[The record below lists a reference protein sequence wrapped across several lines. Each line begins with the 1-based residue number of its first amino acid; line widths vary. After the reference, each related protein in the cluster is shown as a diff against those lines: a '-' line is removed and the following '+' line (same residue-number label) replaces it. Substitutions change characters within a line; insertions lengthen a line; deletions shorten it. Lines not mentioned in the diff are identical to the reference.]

1 MSGENEEQQEGLQM
15 SFLDHLDEL
24 RRRLIFSV
32 ISISIAFSVCF
43 TFSDSIFK
51 FLSVPVVQQLQKAKR
66 AQQAKFGQPDINNL
80 KEGEAAQ
87 YTFMQDTSVGG
98 VKIPLGATIRV
109 KKITK
114 DNQPQLALELPW
126 AIGKTIVPAET
137 TISSIQKEGE
147 KALFYDD
154 QNGNLIIRT
163 VTGSFMIY
171 MQVAFYAGIA
181 FAIPFLLYQIW
192 AFIAPGLYKHEKRYV
207 MPLITMGTVLFIAG
221 AAFAYLVAFPAACD
235 YLLTLAIEGGFQ
247 TLYDAE
253 EYLNL
258 IIMIML
264 GLGIVFQ
271 IPTISF
277 LLGRIGLLTPGIM
290 WRSWRYAVVVIMIVS
305 AILTPTADWVNMSIF
320 AAPMLVL
327 YFLSIGIVWFF
338 GKQRRREKEVT
349 ALATTK

>member
-1 MSGENEEQQEGLQM
+1 MSSEHEEQEGLQM

-24 RRRLIFSV
+24 RRRLIHST
-32 ISISIAFSVCF
+32 IAIAIAFVVCF
-43 TFSDSIFK
+43 TASDYIFK
-51 FLSVPVVQQLQKAKR
+51 FLSVPIVKQLQKAKR
-66 AQQAKFGQPDINNL
+66 ERQAKYGQPDISKL
-80 KEGEAAQ
+80 KDGETAQ
-87 YTFMQDTSVGG
+87 YTVVQDAAVEG
-98 VKIPLGATIRV
+98 VKVPIGATVRV
-109 KKITK
+109 KRITK

-137 TISSIQKEGE
+137 PISSILKEGE
-147 KALFYDD
+147 KALYFDD
-154 QNGNLIIRT
+154 ENSKLVIRG

-171 MQVAFYAGIA
+171 MQVALYAGIA

-192 AFIAPGLYKHEKRYV
+192 AFIAPGLYKHERRYV
-207 MPLITMGTVLFIAG
+207 MPLIVMGTVFFISG
-221 AAFAYLVAFPAACD
+221 AAFAYSVAFPTACD
-235 YLLTLAIEGGFQ
+235 YLLGLAVEGGFQ

-253 EYLNL
+253 DYLNL

-271 IPTISF
+271 IPTLSY
-277 LLGRIGLLTPGIM
+277 LLARIGLLTPGMM
-290 WRSWRYAVVVIMIVS
+290 WKSWRYAVVIIMIIAAV
-305 AILTPTADWVNMSIF
+305 LTPTADAINMTIF

>member
-1 MSGENEEQQEGLQM
+1 MSGEQQEPQEGLQM

-24 RRRLIFSV
+24 RRRLIHSV
-32 ISISIAFSVCF
+32 IAISIAFGVCF
-43 TFSDSIFK
+43 GFSESIFN

-66 AQQAKFGQPDINNL
+66 AQQAKYGQPDINTL
-80 KEGEAAQ
+80 KEGETAQ
-87 YTFMQDTSVGG
+87 YTFVQDTAVNG
-98 VKIPLGATIRV
+98 VKVPNGSTIRV

-114 DNQPQLALELPW
+114 DGQPQLALELPW

-137 TISSIQKEGE
+137 TISSIIQEGE
-147 KALFYDD
+147 KALYFDAD
-154 QNGNLIIRT
+154 NSQLIIRT

-171 MQVAFYAGIA
+171 MQVALYAGIA
-181 FAIPFLLYQIW
+181 FAVPFLLYQIW

-207 MPLITMGTVLFIAG
+207 MPLIVMGTVFFILG
-221 AAFAYLVAFPAACD
+221 ATFAYKVAFPAACD
-235 YLLTLAIEGGFQ
+235 YLLGLALQGGFQ
-247 TLYDAE
+247 PLYDAE

-271 IPTISF
+271 IPTLSY
-277 LLGRIGLLTPGIM
+277 LLGRIGLLTPRMM
-290 WRSWRYAVVVIMIVS
+290 WRFWRHAVVIIMIVS
-305 AILTPTADWVNMSIF
+305 AILTPTADWVNMTIF

-338 GKQRRREKEVT
+338 GKQRQSDKEAA
-349 ALATTK
+349 ALAATK

>member
-1 MSGENEEQQEGLQM
+1 MSDEHEEHEGLQM

-24 RRRLIFSV
+24 RRRLIQSV
-32 ISISIAFSVCF
+32 LAIAIAFSLCF
-43 TFSDSIFK
+43 TFSGYIFD
-51 FLSVPVVQQLQKAKR
+51 FLAVPVIRQLQKSKR
-66 AQQAKFGQPDINNL
+66 DRQAKYGQPDIKEL
-80 KEGEAAQ
+80 KDGETAQ
-87 YTFMQDTSVGG
+87 YTFVQDTSVNG
-98 VKIPLGATIRV
+98 VKVPNGATVRV

-137 TISSIQKEGE
+137 PVSSILKEGE
-147 KALFYDD
+147 KNLYFDD
-154 QNGNLIIRT
+154 ESNKLVLRG
-163 VTGSFMIY
+163 VTSSFMIY
-171 MQVAFYAGIA
+171 MQVALYAGIA

-192 AFIAPGLYKHEKRYV
+192 AFIAPGLYKHERRYV
-207 MPLITMGTVLFIAG
+207 MPLIAMGTVFFILG
-221 AAFAYLVAFPAACD
+221 ATFAYRVAFPTACD
-235 YLLTLAIEGGFQ
+235 YLLGLAVEGGFLP
-247 TLYDAE
+247 LYDAE

-271 IPTISF
+271 IPTLSY
-277 LLGRIGLLTPGIM
+277 LLARIGLLTPGMM
-290 WRSWRYAVVVIMIVS
+290 WKSWRYAVVIIAIIS
-305 AILTPTADWVNMSIF
+305 AVLTPTADWVNMTIF

-338 GKQRRREKEVT
+338 GKQRRTDEEVN